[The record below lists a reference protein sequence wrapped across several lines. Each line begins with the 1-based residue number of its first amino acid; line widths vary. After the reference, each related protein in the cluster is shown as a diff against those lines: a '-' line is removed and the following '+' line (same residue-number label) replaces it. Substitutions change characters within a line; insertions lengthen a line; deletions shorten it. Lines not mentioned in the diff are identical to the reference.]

1 MQDLITS
8 FIIQSKECR
17 LRDVGKFRIVNNSA
31 RVDVANKQ
39 IAPPVIEIVF
49 SSREE
54 KISDGLVKYVSEKKK
69 IPVADALD
77 ELKRWCSDTKNRL
90 KKGEEILL
98 EPLGVLKKGPS
109 GNEFVRNSKAS
120 INFFEPVV
128 AERVIHENTEH
139 EMLVGDKHTTS
150 SVMNHYYQEEETI
163 PQSNRWKIFAIILLL
178 IGLVLL
184 FLHFYA
190 NPFSVKT
197 VGNQQKVIPATA
209 PKTYNT
215 P

>member
-39 IAPPVIEIVF
+39 IEPPVTEIIF

-77 ELKRWCSDTKNRL
+77 ELKRWCADTKSKL
-90 KKGEEILL
+90 KQGEEILL
-98 EPLGVLKKGPS
+98 EPLGVLKKAAS
-109 GNEFVRNSKAS
+109 GNEFVRNSKAGVS
-120 INFFEPVV
+120 FFEPVV

-150 SVMNHYYQEEETI
+150 SVMNHYYQEEEII
-163 PQSNRWKIFAIILLL
+163 PKSNRWKIFAIILLL

-190 NPFSVKT
+190 NPFSAKT
-197 VGNQQKVIPATA
+197 VGNQQRVIPTTA
-209 PKTYNT
+209 PQTYNT
-215 P
+215 Q

>member
-17 LRDVGKFRIVNNSA
+17 LRDVGKFRIVTTTA

-39 IAPPVIEIVF
+39 IIPPALQIVF
-49 SSREE
+49 TSREE

-69 IPVADALD
+69 MPVAEALD
-77 ELKRWCSDTKNRL
+77 DLKRWCSDAKNKL
-90 KKGEEILL
+90 KKGDEILL
-98 EPLGVLKKGPS
+98 EPLGVLKKGAS
-109 GNEFVRNSKAS
+109 GNEFIRSSDRTVS
-120 INFFEPVV
+120 FFEPVV
-128 AERVIHENTEH
+128 AERVIHENTAH
-139 EMLVGDKHTTS
+139 AMLVGDKETTS
-150 SVMNHYYQEEETI
+150 SAMNDYYHEEETR
-163 PQSNRWKIFAIILLL
+163 PKSNTWKIIGIILLI
-178 IGLVLL
+178 IGFFLL

-197 VGNQQKVIPATA
+197 IGNQQKVIPATA
-209 PKTYNT
+209 PKTYST

>member
-17 LRDVGKFRIVNNSA
+17 LRDVGKFRVVNTSA

-39 IAPPVIEIVF
+39 IIPPALEIVF
-49 SSREE
+49 TSREE
-54 KISDGLVKYVSEKKK
+54 KISDGLVKYISEKKK

-77 ELKRWCSDTKNRL
+77 ELKRWCADAKNKL
-90 KKGEEILL
+90 KKGEAILL
-98 EPLGVLKKGPS
+98 EPLGVLKKGAS
-109 GNEFVRNSKAS
+109 GNEFVRSSNATVT
-120 INFFEPVV
+120 FFEPVI

-139 EMLVGDKHTTS
+139 AMLVGDRETTS
-150 SVMNHYYQEEETI
+150 AAMNHYYHDEESKRK
-163 PQSNRWKIFAIILLL
+163 SNTWKIIGIILLI
-178 IGLVLL
+178 IGFFLL

-197 VGNQQKVIPATA
+197 IGNQQKVIPATA
-209 PKTYNT
+209 PKTYST
-215 P
+215 Q

>member
-17 LRDVGKFRIVNNSA
+17 LRDVGKFRIVTTSA

-39 IAPPVIEIVF
+39 IIPPALQIVF
-49 SSREE
+49 TSREE
-54 KISDGLVKYVSEKKK
+54 KMSDGLVKYVSEKKK
-69 IPVADALD
+69 IHVAEELD
-77 ELKRWCSDTKNRL
+77 DLKRWCSDAKNKL

-98 EPLGVLKKGPS
+98 EPLGVLKKGAS
-109 GNEFVRNSKAS
+109 GNEFIRSSDRTVR
-120 INFFEPVV
+120 FFEPVI
-128 AERVIHENTEH
+128 AERVIHENTAH
-139 EMLVGDKHTTS
+139 AMLVGDKETTS
-150 SVMNHYYQEEETI
+150 SAMNDYYHEEEI
-163 PQSNRWKIFAIILLL
+163 KPKSNTWKIIGIILLI
-178 IGLVLL
+178 IGFFLL

-197 VGNQQKVIPATA
+197 IGNQQKVIPASA
-209 PKTYNT
+209 PKTYIT